1 MTADNY
7 IQKKNIAETLWKV
20 VNSSAGERAMREL
33 PEGWL
38 TDLAGADDNDDLHQ
52 QLENAAAFFRFL
64 CIYDCH
70 NPDYYIGLGAVY
82 QLQKQYQ
89 KAADIYAVAFSM
101 AKQDY
106 RPVFYSGQCQA
117 LMQKKA
123 KAKRYFQLIIDHC
136 QQNELTRWARQS
148 LDELSQPAEGQEKHN
163 AGLDDCP

>member
-1 MTADNY
+1 
-7 IQKKNIAETLWKV
+7 
-20 VNSSAGERAMREL
+20 MREL

-38 TDLAGADDNDDLHQ
+38 TDLAGGDDNDDLHQ
-52 QLENAAAFFRFL
+52 QLENAAVFFRFL

-89 KAADIYAVAFSM
+89 KAVDIYAVAFSM

-117 LMQKKA
+117 LMHKKP
-123 KAKRYFQLIIDHC
+123 KRSAIFNWSLIIASK
-136 QQNELTRWARQS
+136 TS
-148 LDELSQPAEGQEKHN
+148 
-163 AGLDDCP
+163 